1 MPFTFKLAKRLALIK
16 ASLVPAAV
24 AALAACQPRDRG
36 ITGPALPSQSVM
48 QVVAHDTVS
57 LSVASWSFDEGS
69 GGVAADASGNG
80 NTATLGAGSSWAPGV
95 SGGAVRL
102 DGVSGQLSVP
112 NSPSL
117 NPSGAFSVAAWVEP
131 EAAASDFRAVVVKN
145 YTYFLY
151 ASSSGNCGNG
161 GVLAGFGTTTV
172 CTTAPLPVN
181 TWTHLAV
188 TYDGTTLSLFR
199 NGVLVAS
206 RPGSGPVAAAP
217 GAVASSTSTLQ
228 IGASQFGE
236 YFNGLIDEVRVYDRA
251 LSPPDI
257 QALSA
262 APPAP
267 LASWK
272 LDESSGSEAADA
284 SGNGNTATLGGGSAW
299 AAGVTG
305 SAVRL

>member
-1 MPFTFKLAKRLALIK
+1 MPFTFKLPRRLPLIK
-16 ASLVPAAV
+16 ASLVPAPV

-102 DGVSGQLSVP
+102 DGVSGQLAVP
-112 NSPSL
+112 DSPSL

-131 EAAASDFRAVVVKN
+131 KAAASDFRAVVVKN
-145 YTYFLY
+145 YPYFLY
-151 ASSSGNCGNG
+151 ASSSGYCGNG
-161 GVLAGFGTTTV
+161 AVLTGFGTTTV
-172 CTTAPLPVN
+172 CAATPLPVN

-188 TYDGTTLSLFR
+188 TYDGTTLSLFE

-206 RPGSGPVAAAP
+206 RPATGLVAAAP
-217 GAVASSTSTLQ
+217 AVASSTSTLQ

-236 YFNGLIDEVRVYDRA
+236 YFIGLIDDGTVDDRA
-251 LSPPDI
+251 LSPPSTPS
-257 QALSA
+257 LTA
-262 APPAP
+262 A
-267 LASWK
+267 
-272 LDESSGSEAADA
+272 
-284 SGNGNTATLGGGSAW
+284 T
-299 AAGVTG
+299 
-305 SAVRL
+305 

>member
-1 MPFTFKLAKRLALIK
+1 MPFTFKLSKRLALIK

-112 NSPSL
+112 DSPSL

-131 EAAASDFRAVVVKN
+131 KAAASDFRAVVVKN

-151 ASSSGNCGNG
+151 ASSSGYCGNG
-161 GVLAGFGTTTV
+161 AVLTGFGTTTV
-172 CTTAPLPVN
+172 CAAAPLPVN
-181 TWTHLAV
+181 SWAHQTAAHHAP
-188 TYDGTTLSLFR
+188 TLSLCQILLLF
-199 NGVLVAS
+199 AS
-206 RPGSGPVAAAP
+206 RPA
-217 GAVASSTSTLQ
+217 
-228 IGASQFGE
+228 
-236 YFNGLIDEVRVYDRA
+236 
-251 LSPPDI
+251 
-257 QALSA
+257 
-262 APPAP
+262 
-267 LASWK
+267 
-272 LDESSGSEAADA
+272 
-284 SGNGNTATLGGGSAW
+284 
-299 AAGVTG
+299 
-305 SAVRL
+305 